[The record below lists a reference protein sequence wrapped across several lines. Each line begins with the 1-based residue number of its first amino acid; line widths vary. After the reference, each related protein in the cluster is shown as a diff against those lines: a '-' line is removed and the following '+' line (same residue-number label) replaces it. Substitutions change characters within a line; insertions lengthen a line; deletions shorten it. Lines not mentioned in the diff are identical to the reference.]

1 MTIGRFRPFLMSQT
15 HFHMG
20 TVCILRHALTSSL
33 GRCAILGAMSE
44 TNRLSPTERPGAW
57 DALESMDPA
66 TIADAMSQCDREAQ
80 TAVEAIKHHIAKAIE
95 AVGQKVADG
104 GRVFYLGA
112 GTSGRLGILDASEIP
127 PTFGVEGTFIGL
139 IAGGDGAIRQ
149 AVEGAEDNLN
159 GGIHDPKAHHAT
171 KGDVV
176 VGIAASG
183 RTPYV
188 LGAVEWAREQEILT
202 LGITSNPEGQL
213 AYSVDLPL
221 VADTGP
227 EFVTGSTRLKA
238 GTAQK
243 LILNQLSTGIMIRC
257 GRVLGNRMVDMQLA
271 NEKLVHRGARMVSE
285 ALNIPMDRAQQ
296 LLTQFGSV
304 REAIDRFGRGD

>member
-1 MTIGRFRPFLMSQT
+1 
-15 HFHMG
+15 
-20 TVCILRHALTSSL
+20 
-33 GRCAILGAMSE
+33 MSE
-44 TNRLSPTERPGAW
+44 INRLSPTEKSGAW
-57 DALESMDPA
+57 DALESMGCEA
-66 TIADAMSQCDREAQ
+66 IAEAMCQCDREAQ
-80 TAVEAIKHHIAKAIE
+80 SAVEAITPQIANAMKA
-95 AVGQKVADG
+95 AADRVKDG

-139 IAGGDGAIRQ
+139 IAGGDGAIRK
-149 AVEGAEDNLN
+149 AVEGAEDNPR
-159 GGIHDPKAHHAT
+159 GGEDDLKSHRAAS
-171 KGDVV
+171 GDVV

-188 LGAVEWAREQEILT
+188 LGAVLWARKQGILT
-202 LGITSNPEGQL
+202 LGITSNPQGQL
-213 AYSVDLPL
+213 AKSVDWPL
-221 VADTGP
+221 VVNTGP

-257 GRVLGNRMVDMQLA
+257 GKVRGNRMVDMQIA
-271 NEKLVHRGARMVSE
+271 NEKLMQRGARMVSE
-285 ALNIPMDRAQQ
+285 ALNVPMDRAQQ

-304 REAIDRFGRGD
+304 RRAIDSFTCGER